1 MLPRLATAAAALGFL
16 VASALAAQA
25 GVLVTVNKT
34 TQRLT
39 VSVDGEERY
48 AWPVSTARWGY
59 HTPNGSYRP
68 QRLERQ
74 WYSRKYDNSPM
85 PYSIFFAGGYA
96 IHGSYEISHIGR
108 PASHGCIRLHPR
120 NAAVLFR
127 LVRANEGETRIVVT
141 GERQTRSAYSN
152 HSTRSKRAERAERI
166 KRAERAERIKQAER
180 AERIKQAARAEQPSR
195 RYRARYH
202 APHDENFEGVF
213 SDGPPPG
220 VVYGDDGP
228 EQDYAVRH
236 WWRR

>member
-1 MLPRLATAAAALGFL
+1 MLPRLATVAAALAVL
-16 VASALAAQA
+16 AASALAAQA

-48 AWPVSTARWGY
+48 VFPVSTARWGY
-59 HTPNGSYRP
+59 HTPNGTYRP

-127 LVRANEGETRIVVT
+127 LVRANEGDTRIVVT
-141 GERQTRSAYSN
+141 GERQTRSAYST
-152 HSTRSKRAERAERI
+152 HSTRTKRAERAERI
-166 KRAERAERIKQAER
+166 KRAERIQRAER
-180 AERIKQAARAEQPSR
+180 AERIKRTARAEQPSR
-195 RYRARYH
+195 RYRAHYG
-202 APHDENFEGVF
+202 PPSDDDFEGVF
-213 SDGPPPG
+213 NEGPPPG
-220 VVYGDDGP
+220 VVTYGDDGP